1 VWLVPISIQDQS
13 VASLHSQSCLMHHHR
28 RKSGHGSTNASTT
41 DVRKAVTVSDL
52 SARHKSTRPAMTR
65 RTTPHK
71 LGKNLR
77 ERERDMD
84 EEYWLSVE
92 HERESFPQ
100 FW

>member
-1 VWLVPISIQDQS
+1 
-13 VASLHSQSCLMHHHR
+13 M
-28 RKSGHGSTNASTT
+28 
-41 DVRKAVTVSDL
+41 
-52 SARHKSTRPAMTR
+52 RPAMTR

-84 EEYWLSVE
+84 DEYWLSVE